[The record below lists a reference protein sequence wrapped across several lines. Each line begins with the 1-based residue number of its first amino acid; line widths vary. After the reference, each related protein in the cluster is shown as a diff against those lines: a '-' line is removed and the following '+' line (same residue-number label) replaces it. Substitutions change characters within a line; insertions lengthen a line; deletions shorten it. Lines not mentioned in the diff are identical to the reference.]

1 MRRLLLSLLAA
12 LVIGCG
18 CTPAIVPVVP
28 VPPPGPTPEPTPDPT
43 PTPTPVV
50 EEITAAAWDAVAL
63 GMTEAE
69 VVAKAGPSRHRGKVG
84 PGYLALG
91 YWTRFDGAL
100 HYVEV
105 VFGFDG
111 KAASKNKW

>member
-1 MRRLLLSLLAA
+1 MRRIILSLVAALLL
-12 LVIGCG
+12 GCA
-18 CTPAIVPVVP
+18 CAPAVVPVVP
-28 VPPPGPTPEPTPDPT
+28 VPPAPQPGPT
-43 PTPTPVV
+43 PTPTPAVD
-50 EEITAAAWDAVAL
+50 EITLEAWESVAL

-69 VVAKAGPSRHRGKVG
+69 VVAKAGPSKFRGTVG

-105 VFGFDG
+105 VFDSAG